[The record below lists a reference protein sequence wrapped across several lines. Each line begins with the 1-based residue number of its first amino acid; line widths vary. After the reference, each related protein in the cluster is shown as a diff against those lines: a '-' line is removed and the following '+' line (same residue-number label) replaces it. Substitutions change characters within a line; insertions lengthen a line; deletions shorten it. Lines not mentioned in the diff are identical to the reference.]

1 MSGTETE
8 PVSETATE
16 TEKVSESILR
26 CVSSKFRGK
35 KMIFWVILIDELRCV
50 LLRLSEK
57 NVIFWVILS
66 DESRCVFSRFRGEK
80 CDFLGDFK

>member
-35 KMIFWVILIDELRCV
+35 K
-50 LLRLSEK
+50 
-57 NVIFWVILS
+57 
-66 DESRCVFSRFRGEK
+66 
-80 CDFLGDFK
+80 CDFLGDFE